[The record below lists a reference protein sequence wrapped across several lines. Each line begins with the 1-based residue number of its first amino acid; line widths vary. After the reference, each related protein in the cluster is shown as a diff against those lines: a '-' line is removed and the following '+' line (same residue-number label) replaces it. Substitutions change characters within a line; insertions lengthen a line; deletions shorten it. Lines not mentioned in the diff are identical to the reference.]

1 MKYTEH
7 YQLNQWDAADRV
19 LREDFNADN
28 RKLDAAL
35 TDIKM
40 QRSLTLLHECNV
52 TKSSQEIEFPLSID
66 WNAWK
71 AVHIQCEAFTAEDR
85 TEVYVDL
92 GGKTIIRAWGNVA
105 GSGTSSYLGYAI
117 LLPLYDA
124 RRQLFYCNT
133 NGYTGIGWV
142 VGDGTFTALSPR
154 LTLTAYRKANVNA
167 GTTVTIWGER

>member
-105 GSGTSSYLGYAI
+105 GSG
-117 LLPLYDA
+117 
-124 RRQLFYCNT
+124 
-133 NGYTGIGWV
+133 GW
-142 VGDGTFTALSPR
+142 
-154 LTLTAYRKANVNA
+154 RK
-167 GTTVTIWGER
+167 RC

>member
-66 WNAWK
+66 WKAWK

-117 LLPLYDA
+117 LLPLY
-124 RRQLFYCNT
+124 
-133 NGYTGIGWV
+133 TGIGWV
-142 VGDGTFTALSPR
+142 VGDGTFAALSPR
-154 LTLTAYRKANVNA
+154 LTLTAYRKANVNT